1 MLIYVEVTPEKSSQ
15 HHVINWNGRGTR
27 DLPLTTSGSS
37 RLGSL
42 IRCGIQGHRVRSVGC
57 SPSPWGADPGQ
68 GLLPQP
74 GAPSC
79 STTPAAGAL
88 RPRSHTAPCATAA
101 TIGPGLTAHRDRG
114 PAPGTARG
122 AARSS
127 HFSAIRSRGTAGC
140 CQFSLAC
147 WVMPKVGCDHA

>member
-15 HHVINWNGRGTR
+15 LHVINWNGRRTR

-57 SPSPWGADPGQ
+57 SLSPWGANPGQ
-68 GLLPQP
+68 GLLPVPRRQQQEP
-74 GAPSC
+74 
-79 STTPAAGAL
+79 L
-88 RPRSHTAPCATAA
+88 RPRSHAAPCATAA
-101 TIGPGLTAHRDRG
+101 TVGPGLTAHRDRG

-127 HFSAIRSRGTAGC
+127 HFSAIRSRETGGAASSAWRAG
-140 CQFSLAC
+140 
-147 WVMPKVGCDHA
+147 